1 MALPSSRGTIPFHA
15 RLCGP
20 ILAIMVTAAATVLS
34 GCGSGGPASHL
45 AVGRKAPPLDL
56 VSLAEGGGDGE
67 ERGPIRLEGRITLL
81 NFWGT
86 WCPPCRRELPGMVR
100 LARRLADEPRFRLVA
115 VSCGT
120 GPRDDLE
127 VLGDE
132 TRSFLR
138 ERDLEIDAWADPD
151 GRTRFHFASTMDF
164 SAYPT
169 TYLIGPDAVVRRVWV
184 GYRSRDEADIA
195 AAVVE
200 ALREGTPSTEAL
212 EQ

>member
-1 MALPSSRGTIPFHA
+1 MNVHA
-15 RLCGP
+15 PWAMLGRP
-20 ILAIMVTAAATVLS
+20 ILAIVVPASAAMLV
-34 GCGSGGPASHL
+34 GCGAGNPASHL
-45 AVGRKAPPLDL
+45 AVGRKAPPLEL
-56 VSLAEGGGDGE
+56 VSLAEGRDAEEGE
-67 ERGPIRLEGRITLL
+67 PIRLEGSVTLL

-120 GPRDDLE
+120 GPRDDLA
-127 VLGDE
+127 VIRAE

-138 ERDLEIDAWADPD
+138 ERDLDMEAWADPN
-151 GRTRFHFASTMDF
+151 GRTRFQYASSMDF

-195 AAVVE
+195 VAVVE
-200 ALREGTPSTEAL
+200 ALREGMPSGEPL